1 VEGRMKKVAFNTPR
15 KAAAADADDWV
26 QNARQSD
33 RETKMEIATAP
44 SSPVEAMKRFTID
57 VPNELHRRIKTQCA
71 MRGAKMADVLREIL
85 EREFPK
91 S

>member
-1 VEGRMKKVAFNTPR
+1 MKKVAFNTPR
-15 KAAAADADDWV
+15 KVAATDADEWV
-26 QNARQSD
+26 QNSRQSD
-33 RETKMEIATAP
+33 TEATTALATASS
-44 SSPVEAMKRFTID
+44 SSPAEAMKRFTID

-91 S
+91 A

>member
-1 VEGRMKKVAFNTPR
+1 MKKVAFNTPR
-15 KAAAADADDWV
+15 KVAAADADDWV

-33 RETKMEIATAP
+33 REAKTAIAPAP
-44 SSPVEAMKRFTID
+44 PSPVEAMKRFTID